1 MKYLYIILIFLLCFS
16 CKQREK
22 NESQNENVKH
32 KMTSKH
38 IIINDSVIATR
49 DPMAI
54 IDPLWWTV
62 NIYDSKD
69 EYEKD
74 LEPYSFHQRSVFAI
88 MWYMAEVNNGGHY
101 QFYTNSTG
109 IVWEDAMD
117 GFELIGIIEGK
128 EIIEESARRFG
139 NKPSFDR
146 TERENLLDS
155 IDEDF
160 ADLDTRFYELDN
172 KVNLTE
178 RIADYIEKNKIA
190 FYFDGEIEVE
200 VEE

>member
-1 MKYLYIILIFLLCFS
+1 
-16 CKQREK
+16 
-22 NESQNENVKH
+22 
-32 KMTSKH
+32 MTKKH
-38 IIINDSVIATR
+38 ITINNSVIASR
-49 DPMAI
+49 DPMAV
-54 IDPLWWTV
+54 IDPLWSTV
-62 NIYDSKD
+62 NIYDSKA

-88 MWYMAEVNNGGHY
+88 MWYIGEVNNGGHY

-117 GFELIGIIEGK
+117 GFELIGINEGK

-139 NKPSFDR
+139 QKPSFDR

-160 ADLDTRFYELDN
+160 ADLDSRLYDLDN

-190 FYFDGEIEVE
+190 FYFDGEIEIVE
-200 VEE
+200 

>member
-1 MKYLYIILIFLLCFS
+1 MKYLYIVFILLMCIS
-16 CKQREK
+16 CKQKEK
-22 NESQNENVKH
+22 NESQLENVKN
-32 KMTSKH
+32 KMTTKQ
-38 IIINDSVIATR
+38 ITINDSVIASR
-49 DPMAI
+49 DPMAV

-62 NIYDSKD
+62 NIYGSKD

-74 LEPYSFHQRSVFAI
+74 LEPYSFNQRAVFAI
-88 MWYMAEVNNGGHY
+88 MWYMGEVNNGGHF

-109 IVWEDAMD
+109 IVWEDAMY
-117 GFELIGIIEGK
+117 GFELIGLIEGK

-160 ADLDTRFYELDN
+160 EDLDTRFYDLDN

-178 RIADYIEKNKIA
+178 RIADYI
-190 FYFDGEIEVE
+190 
-200 VEE
+200 

>member
-1 MKYLYIILIFLLCFS
+1 MKYLYIVFILLMCIS
-16 CKQREK
+16 CKQKEK
-22 NESQNENVKH
+22 NESQLENVKN
-32 KMTSKH
+32 KMTTKQ
-38 IIINDSVIATR
+38 ITINDSVIASR
-49 DPMAI
+49 DPMAV

-62 NIYDSKD
+62 NIYGSKD

-74 LEPYSFHQRSVFAI
+74 LEPYSFNQRAVFAI
-88 MWYMAEVNNGGHY
+88 MWYMGEVNNGGHF

-109 IVWEDAMD
+109 IVWEDAMY
-117 GFELIGIIEGK
+117 GFELIGLIEGK

-160 ADLDTRFYELDN
+160 EDLDTRFYDLDN

-178 RIADYIEKNKIA
+178 RIADYIEENKTA
-190 FYFDGEIEVE
+190 FYFEGEIEVE
-200 VEE
+200 E